1 MKTLVLS
8 LILLVLGVLEIQ
20 AASEIYF
27 KDQRRSLTR
36 WESLKPDDWLN
47 FEYWKKGSKLKD
59 EVPKWETILQEKRLR
74 ELMGRVVQCYGDCR
88 LFRGRGFNSTGY
100 RSSIR
105 EGDEL
110 LTVGDSYAWIYLL
123 DGTLVRV
130 SPDTSVTFKEFN
142 VGKSE
147 FFIHIRVNSG
157 NVVYMNR
164 SRSTLKEVA
173 DRETDQIF
181 LPLDFYEANPIT
193 RTVEVDEDDLF
204 SLIDDTETKKMNV
217 RRLNDL
223 IKENNE
229 KISEKKT
236 FNFLVM
242 PNGTLTGY
250 DLNVEM
256 IVLLGNRSY
265 IKQRDSKW
273 QGLEDQADEAGLFYF
288 RGFENNQTFGM
299 DVGNWQE
306 IDVSGRSIRPAQK
319 PETFSFSEI
328 LSKRPW
334 SIMVA
339 RELMLKQ
346 YSYPFYNVTDPNELA
361 LDHGYRMWGEL
372 GPEKKDDLQLRLNYL
387 HEYTRRIETSNLLA
401 ANQFVKKVE
410 KRGDDVKRF
419 EYSNRFYKT
428 AFNYYIRREENTSLD
443 NSDRETLNSTTKPLW
458 KRINGIR

>member
-1 MKTLVLS
+1 MNRHVFG
-8 LILLVLGVLEIQ
+8 ILFGLLLALNLQ
-20 AASEIYF
+20 AASDIYF
-27 KDQRRSLTR
+27 KDQNRSLTR
-36 WESLKPDDWLN
+36 WESLNASDWLN
-47 FEYWKKGSKLKD
+47 FEYWRKASKLKD
-59 EVPKWETILQEKRLR
+59 QQPKWETILQEKRLR
-74 ELMGRVVQCYGDCR
+74 EIMGRVIQCYGDCR
-88 LFRGRGFNSTGY
+88 LFRGRGFNSTSY

-123 DGTLVRV
+123 DGTVVRV

-142 VGKSE
+142 VGKKE
-147 FFIHIRVNSG
+147 FFVHIRVNSG

-164 SRSTLKEVA
+164 SRSQFTETEE
-173 DRETDQIF
+173 RETDQIF
-181 LPLDFYEANPIT
+181 LPLEFYEANPISG
-193 RTVEVDEDDLF
+193 TVEVDEDDLF
-204 SLIDDTETKKMNV
+204 ALINEKENKLLNIQ
-217 RRLNDL
+217 RLNKL

-229 KISEKKT
+229 NITEKRT

-273 QGLEDQADEAGLFYF
+273 QGLAGQEDEAGVFYF
-288 RGFENNQTFGM
+288 RGFENSQTFPM

-306 IDVSGRSIRPAQK
+306 IDVSGRSIRPAEK
-319 PETFSFSEI
+319 PETFSFGEI

-334 SIMVA
+334 SILVA
-339 RELMLKQ
+339 RELMLKN
-346 YSYPFYNVTDPNELA
+346 YTYPFYNVTDPNELA
-361 LDHGYRMWGEL
+361 LGHGYRMWGVL
-372 GPEKKDDLQLRLNYL
+372 DPEKKDDLQLRLNYL

-428 AFNYYIRREENTSLD
+428 AFNYYIRGEENSSQD
-443 NSDRETLNSTTKPLW
+443 NSDREILNSTTKPLW

>member
-1 MKTLVLS
+1 MKIVISTLI
-8 LILLVLGVLEIQ
+8 ILTVVNLNLR
-20 AASEIYF
+20 AASDVYF
-27 KDQRRSLTR
+27 KDQKRSMTR
-36 WESLKPDDWLN
+36 WESLEPSDWLN
-47 FEYWKKGSKLKD
+47 FDYWKKASKLKD

-74 ELMGRVVQCYGDCR
+74 EIMGRVVECVGDCR
-88 LFRGRGFNSTGY
+88 LFRGRGFNSTNY

-110 LTVGDSYAWIYLL
+110 ITLGDSYAWIFLM

-142 VGKSE
+142 VGKKE
-147 FFIHIRVNSG
+147 FFVHIRVNSG

-164 SRSTLKEVA
+164 SRSPLKEVT

-181 LPLDFYEANPIT
+181 LPLEFYEANPISG
-193 RTVEVDEDDLF
+193 TVEVNEDNLF
-204 SLIDDTETKKMNV
+204 ALLDDSENKLINI
-217 RRLNDL
+217 RRLNQL

-229 KISEKKT
+229 SISDKKT

-265 IKQRDSKW
+265 IKQRASEW
-273 QGLEDQADEAGLFYF
+273 QGLTEQKDEAGLFYF
-288 RGFENNQTFGM
+288 RGFENNQNYPM

-306 IDVSGRSIRPAQK
+306 IDVSGRSIRPAEK
-319 PETFSFSEI
+319 PELFSFGEI

-339 RELMLKQ
+339 RELMMKN
-346 YSYPFYNVTDPNELA
+346 YSLPFYNETDPNVLA
-361 LDHGYRMWGEL
+361 LEHGYRMWGEL
-372 GPEKKDDLQLRLNYL
+372 GEDKKDDLQKRLNYL

-410 KRGDDVKRF
+410 QRGDDVKRF

-428 AFNYYIRREENTSLD
+428 AFNYYIRREENTSQD
-443 NSDRETLNSTTKPLW
+443 NSDREILNSTTKPLW